1 MLVVVEFGYVLSN
14 AGGIDEPF
22 MTMNIFVVGFV
33 GFVPERRHVL
43 MDRLR
48 VAVAHGCQNTV
59 VEIFDD
65 AVCTGSN
72 FVGCSLLHEKG
83 RDMLDSQTVGRV
95 DLLTTCLF
103 SLPTGCVIGIRSTGE
118 IDGFVVVGVECV
130 FAFERTVHE
139 KVGKTGAREGCLCLR
154 KQIAI
159 RGGVGKCHGTCVRK
173 CTSGGGSVGAHNP

>member
-1 MLVVVEFGYVLSN
+1 
-14 AGGIDEPF
+14 
-22 MTMNIFVVGFV
+22 MNKFVVGFV

-48 VAVAHGCQNTV
+48 VAVAHVCQNTV

-65 AVCTGSN
+65 AVCAGSN

-83 RDMLDSQTVGRV
+83 RDMSDCQTVGRV
-95 DLLTTCLF
+95 DLLATCLF
-103 SLPTGCVIGIRSTGE
+103 AFETCCVISIRSTSK
-118 IDGFVVVGVECV
+118 IDGFVVVGVECE
-130 FAFERTVHE
+130 FAFERTVDE

-154 KQIAI
+154 KLIAI

-173 CTSGGGSVGAHNP
+173 CTGGGGSVGAHNP